1 MSELDGSFGGALRDL
16 EGGGRKRDDMLSS
29 GLPFSGEE
37 GLGFFGGSKKDLDF
51 EASGGAKREDM
62 VP

>member
-1 MSELDGSFGGALRDL
+1 MRDL

-37 GLGFFGGSKKDLDF
+37 GLGFFGGSKKDPDF